1 MALEV
6 RPPAPLDIRAADTP
20 SADEIRSLPGTL
32 EWLRRNG
39 LLLQTDVEVSGDL
52 ELTGVQKHLDGSL
65 PLLFDNVRGYPQDR
79 VVTNLF
85 ASIEIIDRLFGWETP
100 EERTRKLAHALTH
113 PLACVEV
120 SGDEAPCHEAV
131 MTDDL
136 EASRYAPPTRHT
148 HLASALTFGSCTIV
162 LVGDYFPGA
171 SHCG

>member
-65 PLLFDNVRGYPQDR
+65 PLLFDNV
-79 VVTNLF
+79 V
-85 ASIEIIDRLFGWETP
+85 
-100 EERTRKLAHALTH
+100 
-113 PLACVEV
+113 
-120 SGDEAPCHEAV
+120 
-131 MTDDL
+131 DDTTL
-136 EASRYAPPTRHT
+136 P
-148 HLASALTFGSCTIV
+148 V
-162 LVGDYFPGA
+162 LVDGA
-171 SHCG
+171 DAAAVDAALRGRGVPATAFTAPVYVDFDGGGYRAPFAP